1 MPHISI
7 VVPVFNE
14 TSDMLR
20 ELIRRVDKAVT
31 GITEDYEIIFVDDRG
46 NADVWKFILSASS
59 HDTKVKG
66 LRLARNFGQ
75 HVAITAGLDHAS
87 GDWVVVMDSDL
98 EDRPEVIPELYAKAR
113 EGYDIVFVD
122 RVQRPVSWLYGL
134 TARCFYRV
142 LNALSGQEYN
152 ALQSNFSIL
161 SAKTVKA
168 FRGMRER
175 TRFYGGI
182 VRWIGFRQTSIS
194 AVHGDLRPGSSGYSF
209 FRRARLAI
217 DLIVGFSSRL
227 LYISI
232 AIGALMATTSFAVG
246 TYIAIEKLLNP
257 EGILLGWSSV
267 ITAILFTG
275 GVTNM
280 AIGFV
285 GLYLGRIFEEI
296 KGRPLYLTDEATTN
310 LQAAPK

>member
-14 TSDMLR
+14 TPDMIR

-31 GITEDYEIIFVDDRG
+31 GITQDYEIIFVDDRG
-46 NADVWKFILSASS
+46 NADVWEFIASTS
-59 HDTKVKG
+59 RHDTKVKG
-66 LRLARNFGQ
+66 IRLARNFGQ
-75 HVAITAGLDHAS
+75 HVAITAGLDRAY

-113 EGYDIVFVD
+113 EGYDVVFVN
-122 RVQRPVSWLYGL
+122 RMQRRVSWLYRL
-134 TARCFYRV
+134 STRSFYRM

-161 SAKTVKA
+161 SAKTVNA

-182 VRWIGFRQTSIS
+182 VRWIGFRQASIS
-194 AVHGDLRPGSSGYSF
+194 AVHGDLRSGKPGYNL
-209 FRRARLAI
+209 FRRARFAI

-232 AIGALMATTSFAVG
+232 AVGILMAITSFAVG
-246 TYIAIEKLLNP
+246 TYVVIQKLLTP
-257 EGILLGWSSV
+257 EEIMLGWPSV

-275 GVTNM
+275 GVINI
-280 AIGFV
+280 AIGFL
-285 GLYLGRIFEEI
+285 GLYLGRMFEEV
-296 KGRPLYLTDEATTN
+296 KGRPLYLIDGSTN
-310 LQAAPK
+310 LPDAPK